1 MKKLSKK
8 LMIVI
13 GAGIAVVIVAVVVIL
28 LLCAPK
34 KLSGEVLETSVENTV
49 ASVRLE
55 GEETPEYIT
64 VMEEKT
70 SVKVLSFER
79 DGDLAYARL
88 LIKAPD
94 LYTAAKTL
102 NESGETDP
110 EALDASFS
118 VLLQDAEMLETEV
131 DLTFVLNED
140 GEWEPM
146 ITEEFFDAY
155 YGGILRLRDEMYEEA
170 LKDKEGSDHD

>member
-1 MKKLSKK
+1 
-8 LMIVI
+8 MIGI
-13 GAGIAVVIVAVVVIL
+13 GAGIAVVAVAVVVIL

-34 KLSGEVLETSVENTV
+34 KLSGEILEASVENTV
-49 ASVRLE
+49 ASVQLQ

-64 VMEEKT
+64 LMEEKT
-70 SVKVLSFER
+70 SVKVLSFEQ
-79 DGDLAYARL
+79 DGDLANARL
-88 LIKAPD
+88 LVKAPD

-110 EALDASFS
+110 EVLDASFS
-118 VLLQDAEMLETEV
+118 ALLQDAEMVETEV

-155 YGGILRLRDEMYEEA
+155 YGGILRLRDELYEEA
-170 LKDKEGSDHD
+170 LKKEGSDHD

>member
-8 LMIVI
+8 LMIGI

-34 KLSGEVLETSVENTV
+34 KLSGEILEASVENTV
-49 ASVRLE
+49 ASVQLQ

-64 VMEEKT
+64 LMEEKT
-70 SVKVLSFER
+70 SVKVLSFEQ
-79 DGDLAYARL
+79 DGDLANARL
-88 LIKAPD
+88 LVKAPD

-118 VLLQDAEMLETEV
+118 ALLQDAEMVETEV

-155 YGGILRLRDEMYEEA
+155 YGGILRLRDELYEEA
-170 LKDKEGSDHD
+170 LKKEGSDHD